1 MALQLRC
8 NHATVAMNSAR
19 CLPSL
24 VVVVIVIGATSVA
37 RAADNNLGRDIAG
50 NCANCHGT
58 NGRSVGVMPALAGR
72 PQAELVAIVREFRD
86 GKRPSTVMQQ
96 LAKGYTEAQ
105 IEAVAAYLA
114 AQKP

>member
-1 MALQLRC
+1 MKSRRAPVV
-8 NHATVAMNSAR
+8 ATIVLA
-19 CLPSL
+19 
-24 VVVVIVIGATSVA
+24 VVCCTV
-37 RAADNNLGRDIAG
+37 RAADPASGREIAA

-58 NGRSVGVMPALAGR
+58 NGRSVGVMAVLAGR
-72 PQAELVAIVREFRD
+72 PQAELVLIVREFRD

-96 LAKGYTEAQ
+96 LAKGYTDAQ